1 MCGIAFFEL
10 FACNPASPGLLLV
23 EYTGSQ
29 LSKFPTCSDQSSRL
43 LYTSKIHQLTFL
55 FFFFLKQH
63 LNIERIT
70 EALCPSVKLQ
80 PGMLQS
86 ILLRTTVYVCYPTI
100 TISRG
105 HKRGMTPLEIPSLLS
120 PSTCWRSLWPEAQLD
135 VPQMQC
141 LRGGLTLQLQIDL
154 LTSQSIS
161 TIDKACQEH
170 DNHYF
175 PEKVQFKQVGP
186 KSSTPSTIKQLTWLA
201 HHSPLW
207 LQCKPFPNERQQ
219 LIKFPS
225 YDADCPGRAKVDTI
239 LTWKYIPGLQL
250 LSTFCN
256 SLPNNTICAIPCT
269 RRSAMI
275 YAGRRTWAAN
285 LGFEVTSTSCKRM
298 KIIIIFFQAKKKKKI
313 NAQVILLWTELL
325 MVGKAQKKKSKV
337 NASI

>member
-1 MCGIAFFEL
+1 MEL
-10 FACNPASPGLLLV
+10 TQSCNLFRSSEWEYSARCTVLLFLSYSHATPLPQGCCWLSTLDLNCQSFQLAQINHPGFCIPVKYISL
-23 EYTGSQ
+23 
-29 LSKFPTCSDQSSRL
+29 
-43 LYTSKIHQLTFL
+43 L
-55 FFFFLKQH
+55 FFSLFLKQH

-86 ILLRTTVYVCYPTI
+86 ILLHTTVYVCYPTI

-120 PSTCWRSLWPEAQLD
+120 PSTCWRSLWPEAQLG

-219 LIKFPS
+219 FIKFPS
-225 YDADCPGRAKVDTI
+225 YDADCPGRAKVDAI

-256 SLPNNTICAIPCT
+256 SLPNNTICAL
-269 RRSAMI
+269 ALGGVQWFMQG
-275 YAGRRTWAAN
+275 AGHER
-285 LGFEVTSTSCKRM
+285 
-298 KIIIIFFQAKKKKKI
+298 Q
-313 NAQVILLWTELL
+313 ILALKWHLL
-325 MVGKAQKKKSKV
+325 HAREWK
-337 NASI
+337 